1 MEKLKDND
9 INNTPSNYLC
19 EKSEQWIKDNSELI
33 NKAQKDRASFILLL
47 DAIGKYS
54 QSTKEQQQLYER
66 IESIW
71 GNENVFEAIIL
82 GNGRIGFQMVERP

>member
-9 INNTPSNYLC
+9 IKEAPYNYLC
-19 EKSEQWIKDNSELI
+19 ENSEQWIKDNSELI

-54 QSTKEQQQLYER
+54 QSTKEQQ
-66 IESIW
+66 
-71 GNENVFEAIIL
+71 
-82 GNGRIGFQMVERP
+82 

>member
-9 INNTPSNYLC
+9 IKEAPYNYLC

-33 NKAQKDRASFILLL
+33 NKAQKDRASFILLI
-47 DAIGKYS
+47 DAIRKYS
-54 QSTKEQQQLYER
+54 QSTKEQQQLYDR

-71 GNENVFEAIIL
+71 GNENAFEAIIL

>member
-9 INNTPSNYLC
+9 IKEAPYNYLC

-33 NKAQKDRASFILLL
+33 NKAQKYRASFILLL

-54 QSTKEQQQLYER
+54 KSTKEQQQLYER

-82 GNGRIGFQMVERP
+82 CN

>member
-54 QSTKEQQQLYER
+54 QSTKEQQQLYDR

-82 GNGRIGFQMVERP
+82 GNGCIGFQMVERP

>member
-33 NKAQKDRASFILLL
+33 NKAQKDRGIVYFI
-47 DAIGKYS
+47 A
-54 QSTKEQQQLYER
+54 
-66 IESIW
+66 
-71 GNENVFEAIIL
+71 
-82 GNGRIGFQMVERP
+82 

>member
-9 INNTPSNYLC
+9 IKEAPYNYLC

-33 NKAQKDRASFILLL
+33 NKAQKYRASFILLL

-54 QSTKEQQQLYER
+54 KSTKEQQQLYER

-71 GNENVFEAIIL
+71 GYENVFEAIIL